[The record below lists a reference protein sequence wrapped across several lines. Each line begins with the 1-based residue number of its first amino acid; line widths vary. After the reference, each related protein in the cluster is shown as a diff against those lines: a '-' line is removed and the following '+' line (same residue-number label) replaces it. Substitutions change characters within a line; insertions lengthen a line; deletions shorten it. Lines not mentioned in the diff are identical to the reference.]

1 MHRQLSRAVRPV
13 RKRRRPPDRSTGVI
27 AEFKRKV
34 SVDWLGRFVYSFF
47 IAFSGFGCVTQT
59 HGVKNLCLAV
69 IKVVLADL
77 TLGETLI
84 QDAKLFEQ
92 RVLIG
97 SIGTVVFL
105 LRSGLS
111 VADGL
116 LFSFPLF
123 LPEFALSLLV

>member
-1 MHRQLSRAVRPV
+1 M
-13 RKRRRPPDRSTGVI
+13 
-27 AEFKRKV
+27 
-34 SVDWLGRFVYSFF
+34 
-47 IAFSGFGCVTQT
+47 
-59 HGVKNLCLAV
+59 KNLCLAV
-69 IKVVLADL
+69 IEVVLADL
-77 TLGETLI
+77 TLGETLV

-116 LFSFPLF
+116 LFGLPLF